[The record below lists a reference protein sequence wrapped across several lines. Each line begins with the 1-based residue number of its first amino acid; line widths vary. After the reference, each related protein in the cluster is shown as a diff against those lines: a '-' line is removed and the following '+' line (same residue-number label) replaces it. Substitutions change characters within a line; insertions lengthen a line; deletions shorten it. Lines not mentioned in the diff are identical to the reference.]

1 MEFKIFGFQSAWE
14 GSWTETNEPTSG
26 GMLIVDIIN
35 GRFINNL
42 QDTRRRIR
50 PWKGFKRRHLQI

>member
-1 MEFKIFGFQSAWE
+1 MAPGKDDVKHLLE
-14 GSWTETNEPTSG
+14 GEISEEHSTSG

-42 QDTRRRIR
+42 QDSRRNIR
-50 PWKGFKRRHLQI
+50 SWKGFKRRHLQI

>member
-1 MEFKIFGFQSAWE
+1 VIFYLVEIFTFQSAWE

-42 QDTRRRIR
+42 QESRRNIT
-50 PWKGFKRRHLQI
+50 KGPKS